1 MEIESFC
8 SHEFRLILV
17 PSHKKI
23 SLNLLFCFIQI
34 TIPVTKS
41 FVEYLKTQPMVFE
54 VFGHYQHLQPVGHS
68 AALIGSLQSSMSIS
82 ATTKSPPQDGS
93 ISSATKQSTLATP
106 NQVNIYA
113 LQSTQNFNFI
123 VICKIN

>member
-1 MEIESFC
+1 MRE
-8 SHEFRLILV
+8 RTLR
-17 PSHKKI
+17 
-23 SLNLLFCFIQI
+23 LNLIFCFIQI

-93 ISSATKQSTLATP
+93 ISSTTKQSTLATP
-106 NQVNIYA
+106 NQVNECA
-113 LQSTQNFNFI
+113 P
-123 VICKIN
+123 

>member
-1 MEIESFC
+1 MISDQYDQ
-8 SHEFRLILV
+8 V
-17 PSHKKI
+17 TKKI
-23 SLNLLFCFIQI
+23 SLNLIFCFIQI

-82 ATTKSPPQDGS
+82 ATTKSPPPQDGA

-106 NQVNIYA
+106 NQVNKFA
-113 LQSTQNFNFI
+113 VQPT
-123 VICKIN
+123 

>member
-1 MEIESFC
+1 M
-8 SHEFRLILV
+8 
-17 PSHKKI
+17 
-23 SLNLLFCFIQI
+23 
-34 TIPVTKS
+34 TKS

-82 ATTKSPPQDGS
+82 ATTKSPPPQDGA

-106 NQVNIYA
+106 NQVNKFA
-113 LQSTQNFNFI
+113 VQPT
-123 VICKIN
+123 

>member
-1 MEIESFC
+1 MISDQYDQ
-8 SHEFRLILV
+8 V
-17 PSHKKI
+17 TKKI
-23 SLNLLFCFIQI
+23 SLNLIFCFIQI

-93 ISSATKQSTLATP
+93 SSSATKQSTLATP
-106 NQVNIYA
+106 NQVNKFA
-113 LQSTQNFNFI
+113 VQPT
-123 VICKIN
+123 

>member
-1 MEIESFC
+1 MISDQYG
-8 SHEFRLILV
+8 SKSKKVSLHLI
-17 PSHKKI
+17 
-23 SLNLLFCFIQI
+23 FCFIQI

-82 ATTKSPPQDGS
+82 ATTKSPPPQDGS

-106 NQVNIYA
+106 NQVNEYA
-113 LQSTQNFNFI
+113 VQPT
-123 VICKIN
+123 